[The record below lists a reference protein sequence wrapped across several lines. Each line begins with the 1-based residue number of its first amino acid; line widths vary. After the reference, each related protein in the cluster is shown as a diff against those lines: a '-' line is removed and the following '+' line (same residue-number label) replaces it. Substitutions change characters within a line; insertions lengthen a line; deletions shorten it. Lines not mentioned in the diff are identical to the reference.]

1 MKTIFKRMFVLSA
14 FFAVI
19 ILLIIYFTS
28 TANTIYKLVYFSG
41 DAALKSWISSDSEVV
56 FEYRT
61 DDFVLLY
68 DNDSLNSAKKEGLLW
83 VKDNR
88 DGYNEETYVI
98 STAMKETAYV
108 YGNVYI
114 EGIEQVILNDPCGT
128 IEYKTDSRK
137 IDDGNLLFCMEIPI
151 KELHLSTLISFVDKT
166 GNVVSNIPVEQ
177 ESEERQLV
185 NSIVDNIEHTKYSLY
200 TDLDINSTYMMTLK
214 KKYYINSNGEIELM
228 RDGVI
233 FHFCDQNVIVDKD
246 ISINMLRK
254 DGLKHYSETY
264 VLPYTE
270 ELLKLK
276 TLSS

>member
-1 MKTIFKRMFVLSA
+1 MFVLSA

-41 DAALKSWISSDSEVV
+41 DAALNSWISSDSEAV

-61 DDFVLLY
+61 DDFVLQY
-68 DNDSLNSAKKEGLLW
+68 DNGSLYSAKKEGLLW
-83 VKDNR
+83 VKDDWVLCSKGVN
-88 DGYNEETYVI
+88 VI
-98 STAMKETAYV
+98 STAMKEIAYV

-137 IDDGNLLFCMEIPI
+137 TDDGNLLFCMEIPI

-166 GNVVSNIPVEQ
+166 GNVVSNVPVEQ

-185 NSIVDNIEHTKYSLY
+185 SSILDNIEHTKYSLY
-200 TDLDINSTYMMTLK
+200 TDLDINSTYIMTLK
-214 KKYYINSNGEIELM
+214 DKYYINSNGEIELM
-228 RDGVI
+228 TEGVI
-233 FHFCDQNVIVDKD
+233 FYFCDQNVIVDKD
-246 ISINMLRK
+246 ISINTLRK
-254 DGLKHYSETY
+254 DGFKYYSETY

-276 TLSS
+276 TFS